1 MEIEDRL
8 KNLEWRLRYHKVMIN
23 VLALLV
29 LASAGS
35 RVWEQFSGP
44 GEMTVTKLTVVND
57 EEKPLVALS
66 PLPSGNGGAVA
77 TYSPEGTRLV
87 ALGANT
93 DGNGW
98 GWTSSPEGKLLVTLS
113 ATADGEGVVGTFSPE
128 GKQLVTLGA
137 TNGNGGVWTT
147 TKSGRTN
154 RLD

>member
-57 EEKPLVALS
+57 EEKPLVAL
-66 PLPSGNGGAVA
+66 GATTDGEGAVE
-77 TYSPEGTRLV
+77 TFSPKGKLLV
-87 ALGANT
+87 ALSATADGEGAVRT
-93 DGNGW
+93 Y
-98 GWTSSPEGKLLVTLS
+98 SPEGKLLVTLS
-113 ATADGEGVVGTFSPE
+113 AAKSGGVVGTFSPE

>member
-8 KNLEWRLRYHKVMIN
+8 KDLEWRLRYHKVMIN

-57 EEKPLVALS
+57 EEKPLVAL
-66 PLPSGNGGAVA
+66 GA
-77 TYSPEGTRLV
+77 TT
-87 ALGANT
+87 
-93 DGNGW
+93 
-98 GWTSSPEGKLLVTLS
+98 
-113 ATADGEGVVGTFSPE
+113 DGEGTVKTFSPE
-128 GKQLVTLGA
+128 WKTLVELGV
-137 TNGNGGVWTT
+137 TTGGNGGVWTT
-147 TKSGRTN
+147 TKSGREK

>member
-8 KNLEWRLRYHKVMIN
+8 SDLEWRLSYHKGMIN

-57 EEKPLVALS
+57 EEKPLVALGATT
-66 PLPSGNGGAVA
+66 SGNGSVS
-77 TYSPEGTRLV
+77 TYSPEGKDLV
-87 ALGANT
+87 AL
-93 DGNGW
+93 
-98 GWTSSPEGKLLVTLS
+98 S
-113 ATADGEGVVGTFSPE
+113 ADTG
-128 GKQLVTLGA
+128 
-137 TNGNGGVWTT
+137 GNGGVWTT
-147 TKSGRTN
+147 TKSGREN